1 MRKYVALLKHSDGRT
16 EYIAFRSNHRAN
28 SKANIKDALMEIHHN
43 TEFGIYQGLE
53 ILGSHLVR

>member
-16 EYIAFRSNHRAN
+16 EYIEFHSNHRAN

-53 ILGSHLVR
+53 ILGSRLVR